1 MSRKGFR
8 CGNSEDSL
16 HPPHLLNDA
25 VDFTITVAE
34 TKDAIRGCYPVI
46 AQLRPHLNESDFVA
60 QVLRQSKAGYH
71 LARLDV
77 GGMARSVAGYRVF
90 ETLAWGRI
98 CYVDDLVTDGES
110 RSKNYGKAMFDWLSE
125 RAREAGCDQLHL
137 DSGVQRFDAHRFYL
151 ARRMAITSHHFAIP
165 LR

>member
-1 MSRKGFR
+1 MGRKRFR
-8 CGNSEDSL
+8 GLNSEDSL
-16 HPPHLLNDA
+16 RPPHLLKDA

-34 TKDAIRGCYPVI
+34 TEDTIRGCYPVI
-46 AQLRPHLNESDFVA
+46 AQLRPHLSESDFVA
-60 QVLRQSKAGYH
+60 QVLRQSKAGYR
-71 LARLDV
+71 LARLNV
-77 GGMARSVAGYRVF
+77 GGLARSVAGYRFF

-98 CYVDDLVTDGES
+98 CYVDDLVTDAES
-110 RSKNYGKAMFDWLSE
+110 RSQNYGKEMFDWLSLQ
-125 RAREAGCDQLHL
+125 ARGAGCDQLHL